1 MKISDLKNYEKL
13 ITQLFSSQNHLL
25 ITADKLMELANIIL
39 ASTVFSQLFQ
49 DKFQLITALLGIILF
64 IFLYVIANHAII
76 IYQQNA
82 KSKSK
87 RN

>member
-1 MKISDLKNYEKL
+1 MKISGLKNYEKL

>member
-1 MKISDLKNYEKL
+1 MKISGLKNYEKL

-64 IFLYVIANHAII
+64 IFLYATANHAII

>member
-1 MKISDLKNYEKL
+1 MKISSLKSYEKL
-13 ITQLFSSQNHLL
+13 IIQLFSSQDHLL
-25 ITADKLMELANIIL
+25 ITADKLMELANLIL

-49 DKFQLITALLGIILF
+49 DKFQFITALLGITLF
-64 IFLYVIANHAII
+64 IFLYATANYAII